1 MRSARSDALVTGSV
15 EPLPI
20 GSFARTFT
28 GVTIDA
34 VFAAA
39 TRSGIRDLQLNLSIA
54 GLETVPAQVP
64 DEIVKLILASSMLH
78 KASMRALSGTC
89 NISHPD
95 SEVRSEY
102 VRRLGV
108 LAAICATLGIPVLTL
123 STGTRDTDD
132 LWRAHPDNQ
141 TREAHRD
148 LRLSLRAALQLTADT
163 AVTLAF
169 EPEAA
174 NVIQTADQAL
184 DLLDELADP
193 RLAVVFDLAN
203 LVGHAPAEAHDEIL
217 HHAAMRLGGR
227 IALVH
232 AKDIA
237 ANHEVVPP
245 GRGIIDFTQYLHTL
259 LHVADFTGPVIMH
272 GLTAPDVPAALAHLR
287 AARAAAL
294 AR

>member
-1 MRSARSDALVTGSV
+1 MTVSD

-20 GSFARTFT
+20 GIFARTFA

-34 VFAAA
+34 VFSAA
-39 TRSGIRDLQLNLSIA
+39 TSSGISDMQFNLASA
-54 GLETVPAQVP
+54 GLETVPDTVP
-64 DEIVKLILASSMLH
+64 DEIVEEISASSALH
-78 KASMRALSGTC
+78 NASIRALSGSC

-95 SEVRSEY
+95 SLIRSEY

-108 LAAICATLGIPVLTL
+108 LTATCATLRIPVLTL

-148 LRLSLRAALQLTADT
+148 LRLSLRAALQLTADSG
-163 AVTLAF
+163 VTLAF

-174 NVIQTADQAL
+174 NIIRTADQAL
-184 DLLDELADP
+184 DLLDELSDP
-193 RLAVVFDLAN
+193 RLAIVFDLAN
-203 LVGHAPAEAHDEIL
+203 LVGHAPAEAHNEIL
-217 HHAAMRLGGR
+217 HHAATRLRGR

-237 ANHEVVPP
+237 PTHEVVPP

-259 LHVADFTGPVIMH
+259 VHVADYTGPVIMH
-272 GLTAPDVPAALAHLR
+272 GLAPADVPAALAHLR

>member
-1 MRSARSDALVTGSV
+1 MTVSD

-20 GSFARTFT
+20 GIFARTFA

-34 VFAAA
+34 VFSAA
-39 TRSGIRDLQLNLSIA
+39 TSSGISDMQFNLASA
-54 GLETVPAQVP
+54 GLETVPDTVP
-64 DEIVKLILASSMLH
+64 DEIVEEILASSAH
-78 KASMRALSGTC
+78 HNVSIRSLSGTC

-95 SEVRSEY
+95 SLIRREY

-108 LAAICATLGIPVLTL
+108 LTATCATIRIPVLSL
-123 STGTRDTDD
+123 STGTRDIDD

-163 AVTLAF
+163 GVTLAF

-174 NVIQTADQAL
+174 NIIRTADQAL
-184 DLLDELADP
+184 DLLDELSDP
-193 RLAVVFDLAN
+193 RLAIVFDLAN
-203 LVGHAPAEAHDEIL
+203 LVGHAPAEAHNEIL
-217 HHAAMRLGGR
+217 HHAATRLRGR
-227 IALVH
+227 LALVH

-237 ANHEVVPP
+237 PTHEVVPP

-259 LHVADFTGPVIMH
+259 VHVADYTGPVIMH
-272 GLTAPDVPAALAHLR
+272 GLAPADVPAALAHLR

>member
-1 MRSARSDALVTGSV
+1 MTSSGES
-15 EPLPI
+15 LPI
-20 GSFARTFT
+20 GIFARTFEGPT
-28 GVTIDA
+28 VDA
-34 VFAAA
+34 VVSAA
-39 TRSGIRDLQLNLSIA
+39 TSSGISDLQFNLSSA
-54 GLETVPAQVP
+54 GLETVPDIVSDA
-64 DEIVKLILASSMLH
+64 IVKSISASSALH
-78 KASMRALSGTC
+78 NASIRALSGTC

-95 SEVRSEY
+95 RTIRREY

-108 LAAICATLGIPVLTL
+108 LARTCATLGVPVLTL
-123 STGTRDTDD
+123 STGTLNTDD
-132 LWRAHPDNQ
+132 LWRPHPDNQ

-163 AVTLAF
+163 GVTLAF

-174 NVIQTADQAL
+174 NIIRTADQAR
-184 DLLDELADP
+184 DLLDELIDP

-203 LVGHAPAEAHDEIL
+203 LVVHAPTEAHYEIL
-217 HHAAMRLGGR
+217 HHAATRLRGR

-237 ANHEVVPP
+237 ASHEVVPP

-259 LHVADFTGPVIMH
+259 VHVADYTGPVIMH
-272 GLTAPDVPAALAHLR
+272 GLTAADVPAALAHLR